1 MDVKGDER
9 DGDEGEEEE
18 SVYDNGRTACLKPTE
33 LNRFA
38 LSRQL
43 KQNSRAQQYEKNH
56 RHQHGSPVQP
66 HFDLFV
72 FLRLSLFSIYTY
84 TCTVLLICL
93 YIYIN

>member
-56 RHQHGSPVQP
+56 RHQHRSPVQP

-72 FLRLSLFSIYTY
+72 FLRLSLFS
-84 TCTVLLICL
+84 L
-93 YIYIN
+93 YIYIYMYCFTYMFIYI